1 MPLRPYPPR
10 PALPSGRQLHRT
22 HRQQHYRH
30 RRGSIH
36 VRTARSGGALCL
48 ATTDR
53 WVARSQH
60 SPRRQGRGPRRRG
73 RRSGRRTRKKAGSI
87 SILCRRFV
95 SPANYSSESSGK
107 RHAAAFTD
115 QTTIGSGSLPMPPAH
130 TARAIAVFRRRG
142 NGNCRVRACLPSRRR
157 RRFGSTFARGV
168 RFGEPRPRRPRA
180 ADVRT
185 DLKNGREEVSAR
197 ARMPT
202 AAASHACQ
210 WNSTC
215 GLWATDR

>member
-1 MPLRPYPPR
+1 MSR
-10 PALPSGRQLHRT
+10 
-22 HRQQHYRH
+22 HYR
-30 RRGSIH
+30 SI
-36 VRTARSGGALCL
+36 ARSIPTP
-48 ATTDR
+48 TTQ
-53 WVARSQH
+53 A
-60 SPRRQGRGPRRRG
+60 GPRRRG
-73 RRSGRRTRKKAGSI
+73 RRSGRRTRNKAGSI
-87 SILCRRFV
+87 SIPCRRFV
-95 SPANYSSESSGK
+95 SPANYSSESSGE
-107 RHAAAFTD
+107 RHAAAFTE

-130 TARAIAVFRRRG
+130 TARAIAVFRRHR
-142 NGNCRVRACLPSRRR
+142 NGNCRARGVRACLPSRRR

-215 GLWATDR
+215 GLWPTDR

>member
-1 MPLRPYPPR
+1 MSR
-10 PALPSGRQLHRT
+10 
-22 HRQQHYRH
+22 HYR
-30 RRGSIH
+30 SI
-36 VRTARSGGALCL
+36 A
-48 ATTDR
+48 
-53 WVARSQH
+53 
-60 SPRRQGRGPRRRG
+60 GPRRRG
-73 RRSGRRTRKKAGSI
+73 RRSGRLTRKKAGSI
-87 SILCRRFV
+87 SIPCRRFV

-107 RHAAAFTD
+107 RHAAAFTE

-142 NGNCRVRACLPSRRR
+142 NGNCRARAACAP
-157 RRFGSTFARGV
+157 A
-168 RFGEPRPRRPRA
+168 EPPPPLWERIRAGRAVWRAPAARRPRA

-185 DLKNGREEVSAR
+185 HLKNGREEVSAR